1 MAAAGDMN
9 VTFQGI
15 PTETR
20 AERRERIAVQMMV
33 AAMHTRRMYCNAQD
47 QASDAVAM
55 ANALILF
62 LDNEATNDKQKGGE

>member
-33 AAMHTRRMYCNAQD
+33 GAMHTRRMYCTAHD

-55 ANALILF
+55 ANALMVV
-62 LDNEATNDKQKGGE
+62 LDNEATNDKRKGGE

>member
-1 MAAAGDMN
+1 
-9 VTFQGI
+9 
-15 PTETR
+15 
-20 AERRERIAVQMMV
+20 MMV

-55 ANALILF
+55 ANALMVF